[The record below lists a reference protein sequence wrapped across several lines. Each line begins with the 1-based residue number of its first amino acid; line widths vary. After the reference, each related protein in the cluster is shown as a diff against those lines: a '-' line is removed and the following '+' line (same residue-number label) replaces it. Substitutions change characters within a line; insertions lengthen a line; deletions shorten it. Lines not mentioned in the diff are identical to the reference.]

1 MELPYYK
8 IIVNADD
15 ETGVDFNS
23 FVDVPAHMKGFI
35 AFNESTTRY
44 TFAEDGEKRIVTGVM
59 ISAGTPIYRNSED
72 AGEHYVIFDA
82 DTIQTITRK
91 MFKNN
96 YLNNVN
102 KMHNDKDVTN
112 GAIPQSIFIASNSD
126 PKLPNIPEAFEKL
139 KLQDGSLFA
148 SYYIEDDKLW
158 DEVKQGKFKGFSVE
172 GWFDKKR
179 VNIKSNINM
188 SKQSKT
194 VSEYVKD
201 IFADV
206 FGTKEK
212 FASATNADGVVVSY
226 DGEIAEDV
234 QMYVDVDGEQVPAPE
249 GDYVLTLED
258 GSEVA
263 VTLDASGIVVSM
275 GGEEAPVEEGMVA
288 EPSAEF
294 KAELTKQLAETYERV
309 QKEFTDKFEAFKAEF
324 KAEVIKQKADAQAG
338 KFQAKGKST
347 EVEHKTVKSILFPN
361 K

>member
-8 IIVNADD
+8 IVVNADD

-44 TFAEDGEKRIVTGVM
+44 TFAEEGEKRIVTGVM

-82 DTIQTITRK
+82 DTIQTIARK

-102 KMHNDKDVTN
+102 KMHNDKDTTN

-148 SYYIEDDKLW
+148 SYYIEDEKLW
-158 DEVKQGKFKGFSVE
+158 NEVKEGKFKGFSVE
-172 GWFDKKR
+172 GWFDKRR
-179 VNIKSNINM
+179 VNIKSNIQM
-188 SKQSKT
+188 SKQTKT
-194 VSEYVKD
+194 VSEYVKE
-201 IFADV
+201 IFSDV

-226 DGEIAEDV
+226 DGEIAEGV
-234 QMYVDVDGEQVPAPE
+234 QMFVDVDGEQMPAPE

-263 VTLDASGIVVSM
+263 VTLDGSGIVVSI
-275 GGEEAPVEEGMVA
+275 GGEEPADEEMKS

-294 KAELTKQLAETYERV
+294 TAELTKQL
-309 QKEFTDKFEAFKAEF
+309 QEAFDKVRAEFEEKFNSFTAEF
-324 KAEVIKQKADAQAG
+324 KAEAIKQKANTEAG
-338 KFQAKGKST
+338 KFQANGKST
-347 EVEHKTVKSILFPN
+347 IVEKKTVSNILFPN
-361 K
+361 KK